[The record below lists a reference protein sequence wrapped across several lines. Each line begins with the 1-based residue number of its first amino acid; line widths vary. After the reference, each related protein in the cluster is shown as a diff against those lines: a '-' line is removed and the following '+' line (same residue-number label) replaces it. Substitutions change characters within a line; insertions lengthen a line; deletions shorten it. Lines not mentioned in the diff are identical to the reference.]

1 MTKKVKP
8 FKKLEV
14 YCVEWRDHSGDAG
27 WVELKDLQ
35 EPPILCRTVGFK
47 IAETETSIHLMSTIT
62 NDEGQGGNNEIL
74 KSCIVSEKVIRKSL

>member
-1 MTKKVKP
+1 VGEIEKM
-8 FKKLEV
+8 
-14 YCVEWRDHSGDAG
+14 G
-27 WVELKDLQ
+27 
-35 EPPILCRTVGFK
+35 GFK

>member
-1 MTKKVKP
+1 MTKAKN
-8 FKKLEV
+8 FKKHELLMID
-14 YCVEWRDHSGDAG
+14 YRDHSGEAG
-27 WVELKDLQ
+27 WIELKDLE
-35 EPPILCRTVGFK
+35 EPPILCRTIGFK

>member
-27 WVELKDLQ
+27 WVELKDLE